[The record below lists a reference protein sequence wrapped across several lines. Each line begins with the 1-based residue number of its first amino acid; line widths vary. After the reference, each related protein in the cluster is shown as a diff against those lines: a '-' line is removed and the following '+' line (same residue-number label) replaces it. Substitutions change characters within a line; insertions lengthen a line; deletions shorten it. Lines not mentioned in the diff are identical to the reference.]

1 MKKSLMKKLS
11 LGLAALVFAAVAC
24 EPPAEEASEATPE
37 VAAEAVAK
45 DEKAEPAQAPVE
57 AAELPDQ
64 KQRMAELLKM
74 EQESASAE
82 INADNADEIAA
93 QLEAEIEA
101 DLE

>member
-1 MKKSLMKKLS
+1 MKNNLIKSLSLS
-11 LGLAALVFAAVAC
+11 LLVMLFGVMAC
-24 EPPAEEASEATPE
+24 EPPAEDADKATPE
-37 VAAEAVAK
+37 VAAEAAK
-45 DEKAEPAQAPVE
+45 DEKAEPAPAPVE
-57 AAELPDQ
+57 VAELPDQ

-82 INADNADEIAA
+82 IDADNADEIAA